1 MRPTMPTV
9 AQVREL
15 PELCRIAV
23 PRDWEDINGHVNVQ
37 YYLRMYDLT
46 AVPMLEALGVD
57 EDWVRRERI
66 GLFDLEHHIWY
77 LDEIHVGHEVSA
89 HVRFGARNAKR
100 TQGVLFLVD
109 ATRNRLASAI
119 EFVSTAAHLDTRRTV
134 PLPEPVATHLDTLVR
149 GQQALSWPLPLS
161 GAMAV

>member
-1 MRPTMPTV
+1 LRPTMPTA

-15 PELCRIAV
+15 PQLCRIEV

-46 AVPMLEALGVD
+46 TVPMLEALGID

-77 LDEIHVGHEVSA
+77 LDEIHVGHEVTA
-89 HVRFGARNAKR
+89 HVGFAVRNAKR

-109 ATRNRLASAI
+109 ATVERLASAI
-119 EFVSTAAHLDTRRTV
+119 EFVSTAAHLDTRRSV
-134 PLPEPVATHLDTLVR
+134 PFPDGVATRLDGLIR
-149 GQQALSWPLPLS
+149 EQAELGWQLPQC
-161 GAMAV
+161 GAMSI

>member
-1 MRPTMPTV
+1 MPTV
-9 AQVREL
+9 VQVREL
-15 PELCRIAV
+15 PELCRLGV

-46 AVPMLEALGVD
+46 AVPMLEALGID
-57 EDWVRRERI
+57 EDWVRRERV

-89 HVRFGARNAKR
+89 HVRFADRNAKR
-100 TQGVLFLVD
+100 TRGVLFLLD
-109 ATRNRLASAI
+109 ATRERLASAI

-134 PLPEPVATHLDTLVR
+134 ALPEPVAANLDAMIAA
-149 GQQALSWPLPLS
+149 QAALDWPLPAC
-161 GAMAV
+161 GAISI